1 MIIALYYRAKTPIL
15 FRCRR
20 NLNPCLLFE
29 DKILVPNLKQTKILW
44 EYQLLS
50 NEWMSN
56 CRLTYIHT
64 YIHTHTHTHIYI
76 YVYIICYI
84 HGNQGPQYKR
94 TRSCKVSR
102 RNLLIQTRK
111 VEQNWC
117 IQKNIYIYFQEIYA
131 KKLLGSNLD
140 SNLRRGVII

>member
-1 MIIALYYRAKTPIL
+1 MIIALYHQAKTLIL

-20 NLNPCLLFE
+20 DLNPCLLFE

-56 CRLTYIHT
+56 CRLTYI
-64 YIHTHTHTHIYI
+64 YIYI
-76 YVYIICYI
+76 LCYI
-84 HGNQGPQYKR
+84 HGNQGPQYKQ
-94 TRSCKVSR
+94 TRSYKVCHE
-102 RNLLIQTRK
+102 NLLIQTRK
-111 VEQNWC
+111 WEQNWC
-117 IQKNIYIYFQEIYA
+117 VQKNIYIFPRNLC
-131 KKLLGSNLD
+131 KKTIRIENLD